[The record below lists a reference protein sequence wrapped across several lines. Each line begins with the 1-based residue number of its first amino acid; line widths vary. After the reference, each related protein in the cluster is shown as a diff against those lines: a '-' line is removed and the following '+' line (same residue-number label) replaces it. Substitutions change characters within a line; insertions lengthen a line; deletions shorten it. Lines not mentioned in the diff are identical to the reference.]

1 MLSGPANTVLGIG
14 HLQKVVAWAR
24 QHGVI
29 VASDECYA
37 ELDWRADRPDDDPPT
52 TPSLL
57 DPRVTGGDVSGLLT
71 AYSLSKQSNLA
82 GYRAGFLAGDPALV
96 AAIGE
101 VRKHAGM
108 MMPAPVQAAM
118 IAALDDHE
126 HVAAQVA
133 TYRARRE
140 RLLPAAQAFGLRI
153 DDGEAV
159 HNMSKKEAIASRAVV
174 LFAHGSRDPL
184 WRKPVET
191 VAARLRER
199 DASAMIACA
208 YLELTEPDL
217 QTAVKTLVNEGASSI
232 RVGPMFLGVGR
243 HAREDLPLLMTELR
257 ALYPKVVF
265 ELQQSIGEDQ
275 RLIDLIADIAMSP

>member
-1 MLSGPANTVLGIG
+1 
-14 HLQKVVAWAR
+14 
-24 QHGVI
+24 
-29 VASDECYA
+29 
-37 ELDWRADRPDDDPPT
+37 
-52 TPSLL
+52 
-57 DPRVTGGDVSGLLT
+57 
-71 AYSLSKQSNLA
+71 
-82 GYRAGFLAGDPALV
+82 
-96 AAIGE
+96 
-101 VRKHAGM
+101 
-108 MMPAPVQAAM
+108 
-118 IAALDDHE
+118 
-126 HVAAQVA
+126 
-133 TYRARRE
+133 
-140 RLLPAAQAFGLRI
+140 
-153 DDGEAV
+153 
-159 HNMSKKEAIASRAVV
+159 MSKKEAIASRAVV

-232 RVGPMFLGVGR
+232 RVVPMFLGVGR